1 MTKGVPTRLQPSVL
15 EMLNK
20 LKIVPSETPN
30 DVVKRLAEE
39 KLKEV
44 KKS

>member
-15 EMLNK
+15 EMLSK

-30 DVVKRLAEE
+30 DVVARLCRNELE
-39 KLKEV
+39 R
-44 KKS
+44 KKK